1 MRRPLVALLGV
12 LGACGAAQPTVEQG
26 GETAHGQAEHGVE
39 ARIDALLQRL
49 NGAVEGHDGQAYAAL
64 SDEEGRR
71 VVAEHV
77 FVVGA
82 LLTGQA
88 EGEGL
93 HENQAATLQSAQR
106 LAFVAGAL
114 FGAHVEPAVAARVNR
129 LGAHIL
135 DLSPDADEARREWL
149 FPHVDGPPTD
159 GAPTPDEYEE
169 GRRRQITGAL
179 AGLEA
184 ANLGR
189 CARSTWI
196 QEVPLEQ
203 DLFRAA
209 WGQHGRGIWVARLDC
224 MAEVGMFLFTELA
237 DGSVKLLGFRFLS
250 EEAHR
255 DALAILESL
264 EARVAGR

>member
-1 MRRPLVALLGV
+1 MRRPLVALLGG

-106 LAFVAGAL
+106 LAFVAIFDSTYRPNHL
-114 FGAHVEPAVAARVNR
+114 
-129 LGAHIL
+129 I
-135 DLSPDADEARREWL
+135 
-149 FPHVDGPPTD
+149 
-159 GAPTPDEYEE
+159 
-169 GRRRQITGAL
+169 
-179 AGLEA
+179 
-184 ANLGR
+184 
-189 CARSTWI
+189 RS
-196 QEVPLEQ
+196 
-203 DLFRAA
+203 
-209 WGQHGRGIWVARLDC
+209 
-224 MAEVGMFLFTELA
+224 
-237 DGSVKLLGFRFLS
+237 
-250 EEAHR
+250 
-255 DALAILESL
+255 
-264 EARVAGR
+264 